1 MDEDKSQWGRQ
12 QGGATAPGEGI
23 QCVRA
28 LSTLRRAHRRTIGG
42 MECVC
47 EHYSCCVIAR
57 TAASLGAWNV
67 RGRHIIPLLLRRRPI
82 QRSNLVTLRAHHAPT
97 PPPPVPPSSPLA
109 CRTPRP
115 GPRVQN
121 HPSPG
126 PLPRAR
132 LALANRPPPNLLL
145 KGGPEVG
152 WGYEGLSGRGRDC

>member
-1 MDEDKSQWGRQ
+1 VRARRGGVGAEDVDVDEDKSQWGRQ

-28 LSTLRRAHRRTIGG
+28 LSTLRRAHRRTIKG

-47 EHYSCCVIAR
+47 EHYSRCVVAR

-97 PPPPVPPSSPLA
+97 PPPSRSPVLA
-109 CRTPRP
+109 SRMP
-115 GPRVQN
+115 
-121 HPSPG
+121 H
-126 PLPRAR
+126 A
-132 LALANRPPPNLLL
+132 
-145 KGGPEVG
+145 
-152 WGYEGLSGRGRDC
+152 